1 MVILRDKNESF
12 AGKITDCRLYVRK
25 DLTVARAS
33 EWYYVFVGDNSYL
46 PVSSFLAPED
56 GEVLVRAAQ
65 NLTEPL
71 EMMTTITNH
80 KDGYRN
86 IYLRMECSSETENG
100 VPLLC
105 VKFFDI
111 RDMEG
116 RCAYMER
123 QMAKYRHFMTLN
135 NQYYFEYTPG
145 DNQFVLYKY
154 INERSMSIYAG
165 SLDEFVEKMDRE
177 QQPTREQQEQM
188 NLFINYLKMGSTS
201 FELDFTVNGQED
213 ASVCWVKGGC
223 LYKDKS
229 LVVGI
234 IIPEHASGNETYYLT
249 PAARDAGTGLFNKK
263 AITEYTIE
271 KLQQK
276 DRKTRWFILF
286 DIDDFKNIND
296 TFGHLFGDKVI
307 RKVADVLQVNAGYR
321 GVVGRF
327 GGDEFFVM
335 LEKVDDRTALKNW
348 LKTVVKEI
356 AYAFD
361 PKLKVTTSIGI
372 SQYPV
377 DGEDYQEL
385 FEKADKALY
394 IAKEKGKNRHIIYD
408 EKLHGSLSKG
418 DMQNMALAY
427 AVSRV
432 KRREAL
438 AAFLSNIY
446 GKGISYIAEDTKVQ
460 KRLRDLFD
468 LDGITIYDDYGRRVV
483 CRSGN
488 YMHEAPDA
496 HAGLT
501 DEKYVAMFGEESILV
516 VANTNRLKGIN
527 TEAYQVAAYQEIGAS
542 VQCIS
547 KKDGKPYALINFEV
561 FNRNRKW
568 SDADIEMLG
577 IIGSCIGNLL
587 CQT

>member
-56 GEVLVRAAQ
+56 GEVLVRAAE

-71 EMMTTITNH
+71 EMITTITNH

-135 NQYYFEYTPG
+135 NQYYFEYTLN
-145 DNQFVLYKY
+145 DNKFVLYKY
-154 INERSMSIYAG
+154 INERSMSIFAG

-188 NLFINYLKMGSTS
+188 SLFGNYLKMGSTS
-201 FELDFTVNGQED
+201 FELDFTVNGQGE

-356 AYAFD
+356 VYAFD

-408 EKLHGSLSKG
+408 MRYPG
-418 DMQNMALAY
+418 
-427 AVSRV
+427 
-432 KRREAL
+432 
-438 AAFLSNIY
+438 
-446 GKGISYIAEDTKVQ
+446 
-460 KRLRDLFD
+460 
-468 LDGITIYDDYGRRVV
+468 
-483 CRSGN
+483 
-488 YMHEAPDA
+488 
-496 HAGLT
+496 
-501 DEKYVAMFGEESILV
+501 
-516 VANTNRLKGIN
+516 
-527 TEAYQVAAYQEIGAS
+527 
-542 VQCIS
+542 
-547 KKDGKPYALINFEV
+547 
-561 FNRNRKW
+561 
-568 SDADIEMLG
+568 
-577 IIGSCIGNLL
+577 
-587 CQT
+587 

>member
-1 MVILRDKNESF
+1 MKILRDKNDGF
-12 AGKITDCRLYVRK
+12 AGRMTDCRLYVRR

-33 EWYYVFVGDNSYL
+33 EWYYVFVGDNSFL

-56 GEVLVRAAQ
+56 GELLLQEAQ
-65 NLTEPL
+65 NLKEPVEL
-71 EMMTTITNH
+71 ITTIINFR
-80 KDGYRN
+80 DGYRN
-86 IYLRMECSSETENG
+86 IYLRMECSDETENG
-100 VPLLC
+100 MPLLC
-105 VKFFDI
+105 IKFFDI
-111 RDMEG
+111 RDMET
-116 RCAYMER
+116 RCAYMEK
-123 QMAKYRHFMTLN
+123 QMAKYRHFMTLS
-135 NQYYFEYTPG
+135 NQYYFEYTLE
-145 DNQFVLYKY
+145 DSKFVLYKY
-154 INERSMSIYAG
+154 INERAITVYSG
-165 SLDEFVEKMDRE
+165 SLEDFAEKLDRE
-177 QQPTREQQEQM
+177 RQSTREQLD
-188 NLFINYLKMGSTS
+188 LFCSHLKNGSAS
-201 FELDFTVNGQED
+201 FALEFSVNGQEGPTF
-213 ASVCWVKGGC
+213 SSVKGGC

-229 LVVGI
+229 LVVGV
-234 IIPEHASGNETYYLT
+234 IIPENSSEQETYYLT

-263 AITEYTIE
+263 AITEYAVE

-276 DRKTRWFILF
+276 DMLPRWFILF

-307 RKVADVLQVNAGYR
+307 RKVADALQVNAGYR

-327 GGDEFFVM
+327 GGDEFLVM
-335 LEKVDDRTALKNW
+335 LEKVNDRTGLKNW

-361 PKLKVTTSIGI
+361 PELKVTASIGI
-372 SQYPV
+372 SQYPT

-394 IAKEKGKNRHIIYD
+394 IAKEKGRNRHIIYD
-408 EKLHGSLSKG
+408 EKLHGTVGKD
-418 DMQNMALAY
+418 DMQNMALTY
-427 AVSRV
+427 AISRV

-438 AAFLSNIY
+438 AGFLSNIY
-446 GKGISYIAEDTKVQ
+446 RTGIDYIAKDAKIQ

-483 CRSGN
+483 CRSGS

-501 DEKYVAMFGEESILV
+501 DERYVAMFSEESILV
-516 VANTNRLKGIN
+516 LTNINRLKSLHMG
-527 TEAYQVAAYQEIGAS
+527 AYFVAEHQEIGAS

-547 KKDGKPYALINFEV
+547 RKDGVPYAMVNFEV

-568 SDADIEMLG
+568 SDTDIEMLG

-587 CQT
+587 CQMPE